1 MVKRRS
7 ISLKGVASMSEND
20 TLPVLRRADVDPDPM
35 VEFSLWFERAQSANL
50 AEPTAATLSTADA
63 QGRPSG
69 RMVLLK
75 GVDARGFVFY
85 TNYESRKG
93 IELAANPWAS
103 LLLWWDLLQRQVRI
117 EGSVTRVSETESD
130 AYFASRSR
138 RSQLGAWASAQSR
151 TLAARRDL
159 EEEFR
164 EVEQRFAD
172 RDVPRPPHWGGFLIA
187 PETIEFWQGQSNRLH
202 DRIRYRREGET
213 WVIERLSP

>member
-20 TLPVLRRADVDPDPM
+20 PSPMLRRADVDPDPM

-50 AEPTAATLSTADA
+50 AEPTAAALSTADA

-151 TLAARRDL
+151 TLATRRDL
-159 EEEFR
+159 EEGFR

-172 RDVPRPPHWGGFLIA
+172 QDVPRPPHWGGFLIA
-187 PETIEFWQGQSNRLH
+187 PETIEFWQRQRSRLH

>member
-20 TLPVLRRADVDPDPM
+20 PSPVLRRADVDPDPM

-117 EGSVTRVSETESD
+117 EGSVTRVSEAESD
-130 AYFASRSR
+130 AYFASRPR

-151 TLAARRDL
+151 TLAARSDL
-159 EEEFR
+159 EERFR
-164 EVEQRFAD
+164 EIERRFAE

-187 PETIEFWQGQSNRLH
+187 PETIEFWQRQSSRLH

>member
-1 MVKRRS
+1 MN
-7 ISLKGVASMSEND
+7 END
-20 TLPVLRRADVDPDPM
+20 TSPVLRRADVDPDPM
-35 VEFSLWFERAQSANL
+35 VEFGLWFERARSANL
-50 AEPTAATLSTADA
+50 VEPTAATLSTADA
-63 QGRPSG
+63 EGRPSG
-69 RMVLLK
+69 RVVLLK
-75 GVDARGFVFY
+75 GVDSRGFVFY

-130 AYFASRSR
+130 SYFASRPR
-138 RSQLGAWASAQSR
+138 RSQLGAWASDQSR
-151 TLAARRDL
+151 SLGSRGDL
-159 EEEFR
+159 EERFR
-164 EVEQRFAD
+164 EIERRFAD